1 MNDYLVCLGA
11 PYAYQAFRAEFSL
24 EEIYERYRGPIFHYL
39 YRLCGSAEQAEDLAQ
54 EAFTKACAGLA
65 SFRGDCSVSTWL
77 FCIARNTYIDSTRR
91 PGAARIDTDE
101 LLSIPDRDSA
111 CDPAHH
117 YAALEQRDAINL
129 ALTQLPEKYRSVLLL
144 RDQEGLSYA
153 EIAAILEMSLAA
165 VKVNLFRAR
174 NAFRTIYAEINQEHE
189 GSAE

>member
-1 MNDYLVCLGA
+1 VD
-11 PYAYQAFRAEFSL
+11 QS
-24 EEIYERYRGPIFHYL
+24 
-39 YRLCGSAEQAEDLAQ
+39 
-54 EAFTKACAGLA
+54 FTTCIACADRLNKPKIWRKKRLRRPVQDWA

-91 PGAARIDTDE
+91 PGAARIDTNE
-101 LLSIPDRDSA
+101 LLAIPDRDGA

-117 YAALEQRDAINL
+117 YAAREQRDAINL

-189 GSAE
+189 DSAE